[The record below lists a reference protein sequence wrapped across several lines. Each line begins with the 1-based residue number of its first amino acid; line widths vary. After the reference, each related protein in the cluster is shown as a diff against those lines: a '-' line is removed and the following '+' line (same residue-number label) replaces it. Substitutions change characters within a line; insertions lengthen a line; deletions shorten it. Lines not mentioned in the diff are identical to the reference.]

1 MCSDKNCDHNVVEIK
16 TWNRGSITMCKADAE
31 LMKFAEIFEALP
43 HGHADRLFEIYTD
56 KIDIYLEKSVK
67 VEVTKYEN
75 FECFKDDLREVV
87 RDITSRQYHS
97 VIND

>member
-1 MCSDKNCDHNVVEIK
+1 MCPDKNCDHNVVDMK
-16 TWNRGSITMCKADAE
+16 TRGRGSITMCKADTE

-56 KIDIYLEKSVK
+56 KIDTYREKSGK
-67 VEVTKYEN
+67 AEVTKYEN
-75 FECFKDDLREVV
+75 FECFKDALREVV